1 MKKSVVLLIATTLL
15 SSFFL
20 LAIFFFGSSKERV
33 SLPYPGDPEVLKSKY
48 TQLPIR
54 TEREKLIEAFNSLEK
69 NRCKEAIASFRAL
82 ESMSL
87 EQGIRSE
94 IIPYRIWCEQLVA
107 RGASADTLG
116 GIIRGTIARLGWLI
130 WPLFGVVF
138 LGWSYSIFGLI
149 KIFKFPRY

>member
-54 TEREKLIEAFNSLEK
+54 TEREKLIEAFNSLE
-69 NRCKEAIASFRAL
+69 EAINRRKSFL
-82 ESMSL
+82 E
-87 EQGIRSE
+87 E
-94 IIPYRIWCEQLVA
+94 IHGKFIPNC
-107 RGASADTLG
+107 
-116 GIIRGTIARLGWLI
+116 
-130 WPLFGVVF
+130 
-138 LGWSYSIFGLI
+138 
-149 KIFKFPRY
+149 